1 MDFLRDIIG
10 ILTDTREGNGKE
22 EGGAGEEGAE
32 EEGAKEEGDEGRE
45 TRPDQC
51 LKIRFT

>member
-22 EGGAGEEGAE
+22 EGGAGEEGA
-32 EEGAKEEGDEGRE
+32 KEEGDEGRE

>member
-22 EGGAGEEGAE
+22 EK
-32 EEGAKEEGDEGRE
+32 GAKEEGDGGKE

-51 LKIRFT
+51 LQIRFT